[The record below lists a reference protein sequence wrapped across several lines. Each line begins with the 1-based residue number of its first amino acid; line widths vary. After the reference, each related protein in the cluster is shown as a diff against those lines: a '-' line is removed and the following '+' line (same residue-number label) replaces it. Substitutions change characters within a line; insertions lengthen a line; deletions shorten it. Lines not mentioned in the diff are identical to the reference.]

1 MDRWKGVADQIE
13 EIEIPLEKADVDV
26 EEVGVLWIPVG

>member
-1 MDRWKGVADQIE
+1 MTIRTQERLRSAE
-13 EIEIPLEKADVDV
+13 EKKEEKADVDV